1 MRGNELK
8 EQNMRQR
15 AQFKCIGIE
24 EAEGLIKRG
33 GALIVD
39 VRDSGSH
46 NRSRISGSKLVSMK
60 NISDVIA
67 ETTKDTPI
75 LIYCYRG
82 HASREYAQVF
92 SDFGYGEVYSLDGG
106 YEGWK
111 ARPKPAAAAPHAS
124 PLQQWLVENGYPAG
138 DINAVVANGMT
149 PLMTA
154 SHSGDASVVRALL
167 AAGASLD
174 ITNGDGNNALWLACV
189 ARNLEIIDL
198 LVDAEID
205 INHRNDN
212 GATSLMYAAS
222 SGRTEVVERLL
233 AKGADTTPE
242 TLDGFSAVDLAST
255 AECLALL
262 RQATKR
268 RSHALSP
275 VKKSAPA
282 S

>member
-1 MRGNELK
+1 
-8 EQNMRQR
+8 MRQR

-39 VRDSGSH
+39 VRDAGSH
-46 NRSRISGSKLVSMK
+46 NRSRINGSKLVSMK

-111 ARPKPAAAAPHAS
+111 SRPKPAAAAPQTS
-124 PLQQWLVENGYPAG
+124 PLQQWLVEHGYPA
-138 DINAVVANGMT
+138 DDVNAIVANGMT

-154 SHSGDASVVRALL
+154 SHAGGASVVRTLL

-174 ITNGDGNNALWLACV
+174 VRNGDGNNALWLACV
-189 ARNLEIIDL
+189 ARNIEIIDL
-198 LVDAEID
+198 LVDAGINID
-205 INHRNDN
+205 NRNDN
-212 GATSLMYAAS
+212 GATCLMYAAS
-222 SGRTEVVERLL
+222 SGRAEVVERLL
-233 AKGADTTPE
+233 VKGADTAPE
-242 TLDGFSAVDLAST
+242 TFDGFSAVDLAST
-255 AECLALL
+255 EECLTLL
-262 RQATKR
+262 RQAAKR
-268 RSHALSP
+268 GSYASAAE
-275 VKKSAPA
+275 KKGAPA